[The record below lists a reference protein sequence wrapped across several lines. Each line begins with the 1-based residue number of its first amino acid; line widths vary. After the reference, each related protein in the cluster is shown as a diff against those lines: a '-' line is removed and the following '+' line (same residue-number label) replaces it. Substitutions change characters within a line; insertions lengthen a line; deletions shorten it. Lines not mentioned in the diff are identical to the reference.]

1 MLGAVAD
8 TRDLADLVR
17 AAQADAWQALG
28 GLFDGC
34 GGGTASLRGMRV
46 MASGL
51 PHPQWNGADVGAVD
65 ADIEAAR
72 AFFAE
77 RGVPWG
83 ARVPAAM
90 AWRHGRLLC
99 RQRLMG
105 LVAAGDFDPAP
116 VPPGFAVQTAG
127 TADLESVL
135 AVDAEAFESD
145 AAAGRPWL
153 AALLAAPAEV
163 VTVAAG
169 TTAGGRTVGTGYAV
183 LSDGVAGP
191 SVCIAGIAVARD
203 CRRRGL
209 GAALSSWLVRR
220 GFDAGARLA
229 HLQPDDDRA
238 ARLYARLGFI
248 ETDGLDIYVDL

>member
-1 MLGAVAD
+1 MLGAVPD
-8 TRDLADLVR
+8 TRSFDDLVR
-17 AAQADAWQALG
+17 AAHGDAWQALG
-28 GLFDGC
+28 GLFETR

-51 PHPQWNGADVGAVD
+51 PHPQWNSADVGAAD

-90 AWRHGRLLC
+90 AWPHGRLMC

-105 LVAAGDFDPAP
+105 LFAGDFDPAP
-116 VPPGFAVQTAG
+116 LPPGFALQAAG
-127 TADLESVL
+127 VADLESVL

-145 AAAGRPWL
+145 AQAGRPWL
-153 AALLAAPAEV
+153 AALLGAPATV
-163 VTVAAG
+163 VTVARA
-169 TTAGGRTVGTGYAV
+169 TTAGRTVGTGYAV
-183 LSDGVAGP
+183 HSDGVAGP
-191 SVCIAGIAVARD
+191 SVCIAGIAVAGD

-209 GAALSSWLVRR
+209 GAALSSWLVRG
-220 GFDAGARLA
+220 GFDAGAQLA

-238 ARLYARLGFI
+238 ARLYAGLGFI
-248 ETDGLDIYVDL
+248 EAGGLDIYVDI

>member
-1 MLGAVAD
+1 MLGAVPD
-8 TRDLADLVR
+8 TRALADLVR
-17 AAQADAWQALG
+17 SAHGDAWQALG
-28 GLFDGC
+28 GVFDGR
-34 GGGTASLRGMRV
+34 GAGTASLRGMRL

-51 PHPQWNGADVGAVD
+51 PHPQWNGADVAAVD
-65 ADIEAAR
+65 ADVEAAR

-90 AWRHGRLLC
+90 PWPHGRLLC

-105 LVAAGDFDPAP
+105 LFAGDLDPAP
-116 VPPGFAVQTAG
+116 VPAGFALQAAG
-127 TADLESVL
+127 ASDLESVL
-135 AVDAEAFESD
+135 AVDAAAFESD
-145 AAAGRPWL
+145 AQVGRPWL
-153 AALLAAPAEV
+153 AALLGAPAEV
-163 VTVAAG
+163 VTVARA
-169 TTAGGRTVGTGYAV
+169 TTAGRTVGTGYAV
-183 LSDGVAGP
+183 LSDGIAGP
-191 SVCIAGIAVARD
+191 SVGIAGIAVADD

-209 GAALSSWLVRR
+209 GAALSSWLVRG

-248 ETDGLDIYVDL
+248 EAGGLDIYVDI